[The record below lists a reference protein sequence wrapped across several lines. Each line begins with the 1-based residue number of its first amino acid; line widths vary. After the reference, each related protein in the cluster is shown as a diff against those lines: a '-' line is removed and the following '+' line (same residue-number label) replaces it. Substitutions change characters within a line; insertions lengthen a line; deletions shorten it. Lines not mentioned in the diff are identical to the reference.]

1 MNNGHTPAPLFTLP
15 HCRTAAPP
23 HRYAAKAPATPR
35 PPAAR
40 HLAAALLLAALAPA
54 PAAAQE
60 RPAGGFYGG
69 FSVGV
74 EFADTDYEK
83 GVGLNSPP
91 SYEADD
97 DRETG
102 ALHSAR
108 ALFGY
113 RHWFDSFC
121 FADAEVDAGV
131 YSNTRVDG
139 RLAGT
144 GTSRATNNVFP
155 GDWSLEKNRGAS
167 LTARF
172 GIRADAVG
180 MDYGTNTALYL
191 LAGVGWLDL
200 TMKAGFDNRPPPA
213 GTPAVVGVSRHGA
226 DVQPWSVGIGVESD
240 LAAGRAGLELRRTEY
255 DFSWSGSGT
264 GAAGDP
270 RTDHDVDVEEWGVY
284 LRYVRPFGI

>member
-1 MNNGHTPAPLFTLP
+1 MNNAYPPFAGLFAAPLRRLP
-15 HCRTAAPP
+15 
-23 HRYAAKAPATPR
+23 
-35 PPAAR
+35 
-40 HLAAALLLAALAPA
+40 AAALLAALLAA

-83 GVGLNSPP
+83 GVGLNNPP

-97 DRETG
+97 DSETD
-102 ALHSAR
+102 ALHAAR

-121 FADAEVDAGV
+121 FVDGELGAGV
-131 YSNTRVDG
+131 YSNTRVSG
-139 RLAGT
+139 RLSGT
-144 GTSRATNNVFP
+144 GTGRATNNVFP
-155 GDWSLEKNRGAS
+155 GDWTLEKNRSAS

-180 MDYGTNTALYL
+180 MEYGTNTALYL

-200 TMKAGFDNRPPPA
+200 TARAGFDNRPPPP
-213 GTPAVVGVSRHGA
+213 GTPEVVGVSRHGE
-226 DVQPWSVGIGVESD
+226 DVHPWSVGVGIESD
-240 LAAGRAGLELRRTEY
+240 IAAGRAGLEVRRTEY
-255 DFSWSGSGT
+255 DFSWDGSGT

-270 RTDHDVDVEEWGVY
+270 RTEHDVEIEEWGVY
-284 LRYVRPFGI
+284 LRYVRPFGL